1 MNRMRE
7 LIVYLSTP
15 TKEFQAIARMWHE
28 LLELLTEVSDNLV
41 VQLIGNM
48 KAQFVEQMM
57 SLDVQPQ
64 IRKPVLDE
72 LLGAFKQCLMDK
84 DGSRAAEAVTLYCD
98 ALSTVEIEAI
108 TARQVL
114 SARRAG

>member
-1 MNRMRE
+1 MRE
-7 LIVYLSTP
+7 LIVCLSTP
-15 TKEFQAIARMWHE
+15 TKEFQAMARMWHE

-41 VQLIGNM
+41 VQLIGNDL

-72 LLGAFKQCLMDK
+72 LLGAFKQCLTDK
-84 DGSRAAEAVTLYCD
+84 DGSRAAEAVTRCCD
-98 ALSTVEIEAI
+98 ALSTAVTEAI

>member
-7 LIVYLSTP
+7 LVVDFSKLA
-15 TKEFQAIARMWHE
+15 KDFQAMAQKWHE

-41 VQLIGNM
+41 VQLTGNDL
-48 KAQFVEQMM
+48 KAQSVEQMM

-64 IRKPVLDE
+64 IKKPVLDE

-84 DGSRAAEAVTLYCD
+84 DGSRAAEA
-98 ALSTVEIEAI
+98 
-108 TARQVL
+108 
-114 SARRAG
+114 

>member
-57 SLDVQPQ
+57 SLDVQPL
-64 IRKPVLDE
+64 IKKPVLDR
-72 LLGAFKQCLMDK
+72 LLGPLKQCLMDK
-84 DGSRAAEAVTLYCD
+84 DSSRD
-98 ALSTVEIEAI
+98 A
-108 TARQVL
+108 
-114 SARRAG
+114 